1 MEPRRRCGSQL
12 SAMSVGRREMDE
24 AESLYSVIETG
35 VALAGFA
42 GIIVA
47 IGARPERWRPVER
60 FRIVIILFSSLGAA
74 ALAALALVLRH
85 SSMNAATAWRFSSVF
100 YLILGTIFLR
110 RWVMARQQLSQDD
123 RELLHPAVFTLFAV
137 GQILALAVQVPNAL
151 GVWGLPAFTP
161 FFGGLVWGL
170 VAAGVQFVRTLLVR
184 PSE

>member
-1 MEPRRRCGSQL
+1 MN
-12 SAMSVGRREMDE
+12 E
-24 AESLYSVIETG
+24 AESLYSVIEIG

-60 FRIVIILFSSLGAA
+60 LRVVIILFSSLGAA

-85 SSMNAATAWRFSSVF
+85 SSMSAATAWRFSSVF
-100 YLILGTIFLR
+100 YLILGTILLVL
-110 RWVMARQQLSQDD
+110 WVKTLQQLSRED
-123 RELLHPAVFTLFAV
+123 RELLHPAVFAFFAA
-137 GQILALAVQVPNAL
+137 GLILSLAAQLPNAL
-151 GVWGLPAFTP
+151 GIWGLPAFTP
-161 FFGGLVWGL
+161 FFGGLIWSL